1 MNGEPHRRITESL
14 KRAPECIGGH
24 TTINS
29 LVKSLQLKT
38 NKKVAK
44 KKAIERVRC
53 VNYTF
58 RILFLELN
66 SDLLLIKD
74 IRLKSA

>member
-1 MNGEPHRRITESL
+1 MNRESHRRITESL

-24 TTINS
+24 RTINS
-29 LVKSLQLKT
+29 FVKSLQLKNNT
-38 NKKVAK
+38 KVAR
-44 KKAIERVRC
+44 KAIERVRC

-58 RILFLELN
+58 KILFLERN